1 MEDTSPDPTPHTPVA
16 NDATSRSIE
25 VDTRV
30 EGDRVVADLVL
41 PAATD
46 TDRLLHQDS
55 EQASEKDRGQA
66 AGGSGDESSVT
77 GRPGAEDGRAARPR
91 GAVLCVH
98 GLASQRR
105 SLTTLAETLADHGY
119 VALAPDLR
127 GHGDSQGQR
136 ARISQPRALSDLS
149 AWARFLEDEAHAEG
163 LLEAPVRLRAIVGHS
178 LGGLWAMAG
187 ARRLDVDAIAMVAT
201 PVSIR
206 REVGPLEL
214 LAYRLAIAAQRIAG
228 PLGLDIRVPYRVSL
242 EQTLASQ
249 GAIERARELG
259 LIQRWLPAANA
270 EDLLALDG
278 AAMARGAEVPAIVAR
293 PTRDELVPEAST
305 RALYEALPEPKRWL
319 ELDGP
324 HECFFDV
331 TAGTCARELVEA
343 LEQMLESAAPGET
356 SAHGHDTEEQA

>member
-1 MEDTSPDPTPHTPVA
+1 MADTSPDSTPHKPVA

-25 VDTRV
+25 VETRV

-41 PAATD
+41 PAAMDAQSLSQGHSGTESGQGSD
-46 TDRLLHQDS
+46 GERDERGEEDS
-55 EQASEKDRGQA
+55 VADSQGVQ
-66 AGGSGDESSVT
+66 
-77 GRPGAEDGRAARPR
+77 AARPR

-105 SLTTLAETLADHGY
+105 SLTTLAQTLADHGY

-136 ARISQPRALSDLS
+136 ARISQPRALSDLT
-149 AWARFLEDEAHAEG
+149 AWARFLEEEAHTEG
-163 LLEAPVRLRAIVGHS
+163 LLDAPVRLRAIVGHS

-214 LAYRLAIAAQRIAG
+214 LAYRLAIAGQRIAG
-228 PLGLDIRVPYRVSL
+228 PLGLDLRVPYRVSL

-249 GAIERARELG
+249 EAIERARELG

-278 AAMARGAEVPAIVAR
+278 AAMARGVEVPAIVAR

-305 RALYEALPEPKRWL
+305 RTLYEALVGPKRWL

-324 HECFFDV
+324 HECFFDA
-331 TAGTCARELVEA
+331 TARTCAEEVVDALSQVLEA
-343 LEQMLESAAPGET
+343 AAPGQANT
-356 SAHGHDTEEQA
+356 HGHGEDEHR